1 MSIYRA
7 EGLRAYFEFETAL
20 AEEHAAVHEL
30 AQCAKIEVYYLLA
43 SELFD
48 RVAAAHAKTMA
59 AYKQIECF
67 KQ

>member
-1 MSIYRA
+1 MSIYRP
-7 EGLRAYFEFETAL
+7 EGLRAYFDFETAL

-30 AQCAKIEVYYLLA
+30 AQCAKIEVYHLLA
-43 SELFD
+43 KDLFD
-48 RVAAAHAKTMA
+48 RVSAAHAKTQA